1 MLRKSLRYVGPF
13 SYKRFNSSPPKTRY
27 ITTPI
32 FYVNARPH
40 LGHLYSLL
48 LADTRNR
55 WEILKK
61 YNKTYF
67 LTGTDDHGLKVQEA
81 AEKEGLLPK
90 QLTDRES
97 TNFKILA
104 QKFNIDYD
112 RFIRTTDEDH
122 IKTVQY
128 FWNIIRDKGLIY
140 RGSHKGWYAT
150 SDEAFYP
157 ENQIEEVVDPVTKRT
172 KMISKETKNEVSLQE
187 EINYFFKLSQ
197 FRTHLIEYFEKNED
211 FIIPRQKYREMLNEL
226 KSGELN
232 DLSISRPTTRLH
244 WGIDVPGDPSQKI
257 YVWFDALINYLTAC
271 GFPEKF
277 ISSEGTKSK
286 DNTMWPATHVIGKD
300 IMRFHCVY
308 WPTFLMAVDVELP
321 KQIVVHSH
329 WLSDGFKMSKSLG
342 NVVDPIDV
350 MDYYGEDCLRFFL
363 LEHSNIES
371 DCNYS
376 EKDLYFTRENL
387 IGKYA
392 NLLSRC
398 GSPSFSISDSIKYY
412 ADGEFTDVDAKILTE
427 SLDKENAGTLLSHRD
442 KLIMETERLYESMDF
457 YIKRF
462 DHMAAIQSWW
472 RTIETANQFLQ
483 LSQPWLYTKA
493 IKNNSDHE
501 KVLSY
506 KCLQNYYVFL
516 SSEVSRICSILIL
529 PIMPSLATKLLDR
542 LAVSQNSRSF
552 PFAVIGSDLSYG
564 VTSNSRA
571 HKLPI
576 ERVPMRG
583 VV

>member
-1 MLRKSLRYVGPF
+1 MLGRTLRHVGPL
-13 SYKRFNSSPPKTRY
+13 SYKRFNSSSTKTSY

-55 WEILKK
+55 WEVLKK
-61 YNKTYF
+61 DNKTYF

-81 AEKEGLLPK
+81 AERQGLLPK
-90 QLTDRES
+90 ELTDRES
-97 TNFKILA
+97 FNFKFLA

-122 IKTVQY
+122 RKTVQY
-128 FWNIIRDKGLIY
+128 FWNLIQDRGLIY

-150 SDEAFYP
+150 SDETFYP

-172 KMISKETKNEVSLQE
+172 KMISKETRNEVSLQE
-187 EINYFFKLSQ
+187 EVNYFFKLSQ
-197 FRTHLIEYFEKNED
+197 FKIRLIEYFEKNED
-211 FIIPRQKYREMLNEL
+211 FLIPKQKYREMLNEL
-226 KSGELN
+226 KSGELG

-271 GFPEKF
+271 GFPENF
-277 ISSEGTKSK
+277 VSSEGKSS
-286 DNTMWPATHVIGKD
+286 NSNSMWPPTHVIGKD

-308 WPTFLMAVDVELP
+308 WPAFLMAVDVELP

-342 NVVDPIDV
+342 NVVDPFDV

-392 NLLSRC
+392 NLVSRC
-398 GSPSFSISDSIKYY
+398 GSPSFSISDSIRYY
-412 ADGEFTDVDAKILTE
+412 ADGNFTDIDAKILTDR
-427 SLDKENAGTLLSHRD
+427 LDKESASALLSLRD
-442 KLIMETERLYESMDF
+442 RLVMETNRLYESMDF
-457 YIKRF
+457 DMNRYN
-462 DHMAAIQSWW
+462 HMAAIQAWW
-472 RTIETANQFLQ
+472 KVIETANQFLQ

-493 IKNNSDHE
+493 IKNNSDNE
-501 KVLSY
+501 ILQSY
-506 KCLQNYYVFL
+506 RCLQNYYVFL
-516 SSEVSRICSILIL
+516 SAEVSRVCSILIL
-529 PIMPSLATKLLDR
+529 PIMPSLATKVLDR
-542 LAVSQNSRSF
+542 LAVSPESRAFSF
-552 PFAVIGSDLSYG
+552 GFIGSDLDYG
-564 VTSNSRA
+564 ATSNSRA

-576 ERVPMRG
+576 ERVPMRKTI
-583 VV
+583 